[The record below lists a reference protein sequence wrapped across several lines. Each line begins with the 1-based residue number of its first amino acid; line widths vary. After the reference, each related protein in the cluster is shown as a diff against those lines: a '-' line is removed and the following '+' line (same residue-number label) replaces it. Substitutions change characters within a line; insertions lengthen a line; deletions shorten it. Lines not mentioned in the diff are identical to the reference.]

1 MDGEWSLSL
10 ASSDSS
16 ELSPPSG
23 ISRMTGKQGGGLE
36 DKVVVPVD
44 RCFFF
49 GRESS
54 VVVDFILGRDASP
67 SGSRV
72 VV

>member
-1 MDGEWSLSL
+1 
-10 ASSDSS
+10 
-16 ELSPPSG
+16 
-23 ISRMTGKQGGGLE
+23 MTGKQGGGLE